1 MGKTENSSAPRSMP
15 TRRQWIAGGAIACG
29 GLGLGSPMTWAAADE
44 EISRT
49 EEAIHQQ
56 AMFKA
61 TRKRVYDA
69 LMDAKQFQQV
79 MERSAAMKSGMVL
92 GNLRTEISSDVGGAF
107 TIYGGHILGRN
118 VELVPG
124 ERIVQA
130 WRVAD
135 WNPGAYSLA
144 KFELLEQGSETKL
157 VFDHTGF
164 PRGDAEHLAA
174 GWKANY
180 WEPLAKFLA

>member
-1 MGKTENSSAPRSMP
+1 
-15 TRRQWIAGGAIACG
+15 
-29 GLGLGSPMTWAAADE
+29 
-44 EISRT
+44 
-49 EEAIHQQ
+49 
-56 AMFKA
+56 
-61 TRKRVYDA
+61 
-69 LMDAKQFQQV
+69 MDAKQFQQV
-79 MERSAAMKSGMVL
+79 MERSAAMKSGMAL
-92 GNLRTEISSDVGGAF
+92 GNARTEISRDVGGAF
-107 TIYGGHILGRN
+107 TIYGGHILGRH

-130 WRVAD
+130 WRVSD

-144 KFELLEQGSETKL
+144 KFELLRQGSETKL

-164 PRGDAEHLAA
+164 PKGDAEHLAA